1 MLSYHTFTVGK
12 DIGFVNKILCIGA
25 MLVMSC
31 ESQVAIRKLKVS
43 MVVVA
48 VVAMYGE
55 RWLAWLPKVCNYQLP
70 V

>member
-1 MLSYHTFTVGK
+1 
-12 DIGFVNKILCIGA
+12 

-31 ESQVAIRKLKVS
+31 ESQAAIHKLMVS

-55 RWLAWLPKVCNYQLP
+55 RWLAWLPKVCNYRLP